1 MIVPKKDKYT
11 PVKTSPYEI
20 PPHLIEILKEHSTG
34 FILLT
39 VDHNGHLGYYV
50 NVDNQVLMRGML
62 EELRDICSLNLE
74 SSFQDKAR
82 FFGVEPPLDSDDD
95 EDDEK

>member
-1 MIVPKKDKYT
+1 MPKKDKYT

-20 PPHLIEILKEHSTG
+20 PPNLIEILKEHSTG

-62 EELRDICSLNLE
+62 EELRDICELKIE
-74 SSFQDKAR
+74 SGLRDKAI
-82 FFGVEPPLDSDDD
+82 FFGLEEPPDMDNGD